1 MNWQGKTVGYAIT
14 GSHCTFEEVM
24 PVISRFVAE
33 GANVVPII
41 SNSVLTTDTRFGT
54 AQNWQKQLKDITG
67 NDIISTIVE
76 AEPLGPSSCSM
87 CSSLLHAQGT
97 RRASWLTR

>member
-33 GANVVPII
+33 EPT
-41 SNSVLTTDTRFGT
+41 SFQLFRTRY
-54 AQNWQKQLKDITG
+54 
-67 NDIISTIVE
+67 
-76 AEPLGPSSCSM
+76 
-87 CSSLLHAQGT
+87 
-97 RRASWLTR
+97 